1 MAHVVVL
8 VLGDVGRSP
17 RMQYHAESL
26 SSLKEVSAVTL
37 VGYQGEKTMIDIDGR
52 RCLRESRFAPWEF
65 KALKSIAIIHAGDSK
80 QNADHSYCLIIIL
93 TNDDFHVLQFS
104 RESDCSFRFLSRFGA
119 SPPTK

>member
-80 QNADHSYCLIIIL
+80 QNAD
-93 TNDDFHVLQFS
+93 QFS